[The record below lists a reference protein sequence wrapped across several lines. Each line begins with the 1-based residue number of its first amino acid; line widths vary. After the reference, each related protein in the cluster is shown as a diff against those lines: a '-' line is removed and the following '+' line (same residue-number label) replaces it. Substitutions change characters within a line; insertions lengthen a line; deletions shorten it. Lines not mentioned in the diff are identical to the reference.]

1 MTTDAA
7 ATGPAA
13 TDAAARPHP
22 GSHVRHRPGLALV
35 VISCAQLMVILDAT
49 VVNVA
54 LPTIRKSLGFS
65 TANLEWLIT
74 AYALTFGGLLLFGG
88 RTGDLYGKRRMF
100 MVGIAVFAGASLL
113 GGFAQ
118 DQIWLILT
126 RGLQGVGG
134 AIASPTAL
142 SLVAINF
149 AEGRERNRA
158 MGVYSAMSGAGGA
171 IGLLLGGILTSY
183 VSWRWIFFV
192 NVPIG
197 ALALFLAPRVLVEAE
212 PKPGRLDTPGALT
225 ATAGMLSLVYGL
237 THAADHPWSSTGTV
251 VPLVVAALLL
261 TAFVLVEVRSAA
273 PLLPLS
279 IFSSRNRSGVYS
291 MMLFLGMAV
300 FSLFFFLT
308 LYLQNIH
315 HFSAV
320 RTGVG
325 FLPMSFGIMVAAILT
340 SRLLVRV
347 GIRIPLLVGPVLALA
362 GMVWLTRLTP
372 STGYWLILAPL
383 LLMALGMGLSFVP
396 LTVTAVAGVAP
407 EEAGIASALVNTGQ
421 QIGGALGLAVLGTVA
436 VASARTYATSALRR
450 GAHPTAALLNA
461 AQVHGDVTAFAVAAA
476 LMGVALL
483 ISIVVIRTPRGGPV
497 VSQGLQPVEEKPVD
511 LSGALLL
518 DPVAT
523 AGEDV
528 AAAQAGQ
535 GRTEP

>member
-1 MTTDAA
+1 
-7 ATGPAA
+7 
-13 TDAAARPHP
+13 
-22 GSHVRHRPGLALV
+22 
-35 VISCAQLMVILDAT
+35 MVILDAT
-49 VVNVA
+49 IVNVA
-54 LPTIRKSLGFS
+54 LPTIRRSLGFS
-65 TANLEWLIT
+65 TANLEWLVT
-74 AYALTFGGLLLFGG
+74 AYALTFGGLLRFGG

-100 MVGIAVFAGASLL
+100 MVGIGIFAGASLL

-171 IGLLLGGILTSY
+171 IGLVLGGILTSY

-197 ALALFLAPRVLVEAE
+197 ALGLFLAPRVLADVE
-212 PKPGRLDTPGALT
+212 PKPGRLDIPGALT

-237 THAADHPWSSTGTV
+237 THAADHSWSSTGTV
-251 VPLVVAALLL
+251 APLVLAALLL
-261 TAFVLVEVRSAA
+261 AAFVLVEIRADA

-291 MMLFLGMAV
+291 MMLFFGLAV

-320 RTGVG
+320 RTGLG
-325 FLPMSFGIMVAAILT
+325 FLPMSFGIMAAAILT
-340 SRLLVRV
+340 SRVMIRT
-347 GIRIPLLVGPVLALA
+347 GIRVPLLVGPALALA

-372 STGYWLILAPL
+372 STGYWLILGPL
-383 LLMALGMGLSFVP
+383 LLLALGMGQCFVP
-396 LTVTAVAGVAP
+396 LTVTAVSGVAHD
-407 EEAGIASALVNTGQ
+407 EAGIASALVNTGQ
-421 QIGGALGLAVLGTVA
+421 QVGGALGLAVLGTVA
-436 VASARTYATSALRR
+436 VASARTYATSAVLR
-450 GAHPTAALLNA
+450 GAHPNQALSDA

-476 LMGVALL
+476 LMGVTLL
-483 ISIVVIRTPRGGPV
+483 ISILVIRTPRAAVGTAAGRTTAA
-497 VSQGLQPVEEKPVD
+497 EAAD
-511 LSGALLL
+511 L
-518 DPVAT
+518 T
-523 AGEDV
+523 AAGRT
-528 AAAQAGQ
+528 AAAGTAPRPEG
-535 GRTEP
+535 PLI